1 MEVSPPAPRGKGFS
15 CLEQLSW
22 ILVGRAGWGCP
33 HSVFLQILGIRSLAL
48 FGRLDRVRLNYS
60 TFQKHEGHLHRIGL
74 HQACVHSQ
82 NIAFPKESGEQGREG
97 VGQDKTPK
105 PLGFSNTYA
114 SKYSVPQITHRD
126 QPHSHFYLKKEE
138 SPSRC
143 RVSESSTHKE
153 NKQQQK
159 TKNKTNKQ
167 TNKKTRCLLSAA
179 GQTRTGSVSFRALLL
194 AHLFHFHPTVLEPD
208 FDLSLCKVQ
217 NPGHLVAPVP
227 GEVHVE
233 EEFLLQL

>member
-1 MEVSPPAPRGKGFS
+1 M
-15 CLEQLSW
+15 
-22 ILVGRAGWGCP
+22 
-33 HSVFLQILGIRSLAL
+33 
-48 FGRLDRVRLNYS
+48 RLNYS

-82 NIAFPKESGEQGREG
+82 NIAFPKESREWEGEGMGE
-97 VGQDKTPK
+97 DKTPK

-114 SKYSVPQITHRD
+114 SKYSVPPPNNSQRPTT
-126 QPHSHFYLKKEE
+126 QSLLPKKEE

-153 NKQQQK
+153 NNNNK
-159 TKNKTNKQ
+159 KNKT
-167 TNKKTRCLLSAA
+167 RCVLRAA
-179 GQTRTGSVSFRALLL
+179 GQARTGSVSFGTFLF